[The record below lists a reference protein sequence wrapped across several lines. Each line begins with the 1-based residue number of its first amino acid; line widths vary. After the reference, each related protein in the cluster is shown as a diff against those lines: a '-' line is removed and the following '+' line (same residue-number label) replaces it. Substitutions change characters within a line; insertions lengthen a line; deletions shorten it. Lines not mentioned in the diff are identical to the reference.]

1 MRVCVDWPK
10 EGPTSCPF
18 VDLVTPSSLSLPPK
32 KGRRNKGGGKGGGS
46 GGRETE
52 DVKTQKGKSLSHSA
66 FTD

>member
-32 KGRRNKGGGKGGGS
+32 KREKKQRRGKGGGS

-52 DVKTQKGKSLSHSA
+52 ECKDAKRKELVSLRVH
-66 FTD
+66 